1 MKFTKKSLDG
11 INASGKRQIYFDE
24 AMTGLAIRVSE
35 IGRVSF
41 YFVYKPGRGAD
52 KKWLFIGKY
61 PAMTPELARLKVRE
75 LIGTVAAGR
84 DPVMEAIRDRDA
96 QTVAQALETFMAEH
110 VRQKLK
116 THTVAQYEG
125 IMRRCVVPS
134 FGKMKIEEVSHRD
147 VARLH
152 HEMRDTPY
160 MANRTLAML
169 SKFFGW
175 CEVNGFRERMTNP
188 AYGLEKYKE
197 KKQMEFMGQADLS
210 AVGAALASLEAEGRI
225 NSLSAAALRLVA
237 LTGARVSEIL
247 SLKWEYVV
255 DLPGGM
261 VHLPDSKT
269 GFKVLHLP
277 TPAIAVLKGIPHQSE
292 FVFPSFDAACGH
304 ITSLRKAWDLV
315 RAKAELKGRWRIHD
329 LRHAYASM
337 AVNSGASLP
346 FIGKL
351 LGHSQAS
358 TTARYAH
365 VAENPAHKVAEET
378 GVRIAEAFKAAPKD
392 GIIPFQPRKVGG
404 E

>member
-1 MKFTKKSLDG
+1 MKFTKRFLD
-11 INASGKRQIYFDE
+11 AVQATGKRQILFDE
-24 AMTGLAIRVSE
+24 AMTGLAVRVSE
-35 IGRVSF
+35 IGKISF

-75 LIGTVAAGR
+75 LTGSVAAGT
-84 DPVMEAIRDRDA
+84 DPAVEAQKVKEA
-96 QTVAQALETFMAEH
+96 QTVSQAIETFLTEH

-116 THTVAQYEG
+116 AHTVAQYEG
-125 IMRRCVVPS
+125 IARRCVIPAL
-134 FGKMKIEEVSHRD
+134 GKLKLEEVAHRD
-147 VARLH
+147 LAKLH
-152 HEMRDTPY
+152 HQMKDTPY

-197 KKQMEFMGQADLS
+197 KKQMEFMDQAELS
-210 AVGAALASLEAEGRI
+210 AVGSALEALEAEGRV
-225 NSLSAAALRLVA
+225 NALYAAALRLVA

-247 SLKWEYVV
+247 SLKWEYIV
-255 DLPGGM
+255 DLDAGL

-269 GFKVLHLP
+269 GFKVLHLS
-277 TPAIAVLKGIPHQSE
+277 TPAIEVLKGVPTQNE
-292 FVFPSFDAACGH
+292 FVFPSFEAVCGH
-304 ITSLRKAWDLV
+304 VTSLRKVWGLV
-315 RAKAELKGRWRIHD
+315 MGKANLNGRWRIHD
-329 LRHAYASM
+329 LRHAYAS
-337 AVNSGASLP
+337 AAINSGASLS
-346 FIGKL
+346 FVGKL

-365 VAENPAHKVAEET
+365 VAENPAHKVAEAT
-378 GVRIAEAFKAAPKD
+378 GTRIAEALKTKP
-392 GIIPFQPRKVGG
+392 GSGVIPFQPRKAGG